1 LYQRIQKFKESELRE
16 ASAYDAMLQAAKHG
30 NIEFIDAMRK
40 ANPDLLWAID
50 KNKRG
55 IFSHAILNRQKVV
68 FKLIHDTTVN
78 GRKEIV
84 RCRVDAFGNSLLHLA
99 GNLGPSADLHRRS
112 GPALQMQR
120 EILWFKVSN
129 SCHIYSIHFF
139 KSRTCAPTCIHV

>member
-55 IFSHAILNRQKVV
+55 IFSHAILNRRKVV
-68 FKLIHDTTVN
+68 FQLIHDENIN

-84 RCRVDAFGNSLLHLA
+84 RCHVDAFGNSLLHLA
-99 GNLGPSADLHRRS
+99 GKLGDLQLIFTVDPVLLSKCKENFYGLRY
-112 GPALQMQR
+112 
-120 EILWFKVSN
+120 K
-129 SCHIYSIHFF
+129 
-139 KSRTCAPTCIHV
+139 